1 MKRAALHCSQAG
13 FSVPSGW
20 VCVSIRGWSSG
31 CVTPCDTGDEIS
43 CSALSPSPA
52 EEHIAEPDRAPV
64 ASEGQAQHSPDCV
77 FREIQYHTI
86 YICKI
91 HLVFFPLRCL
101 PIFQARGI
109 NGTEGQFVVAPCRMI
124 LNSCFIANISNFF
137 RLRQEKKIERE
148 KGRVW
153 EIDRSYKTCCLFC

>member
-1 MKRAALHCSQAG
+1 M
-13 FSVPSGW
+13 
-20 VCVSIRGWSSG
+20 
-31 CVTPCDTGDEIS
+31 
-43 CSALSPSPA
+43 
-52 EEHIAEPDRAPV
+52 

-101 PIFQARGI
+101 PIFQACGI
-109 NGTEGQFVVAPCRMI
+109 DGTEGQFVAAPCRMI

-137 RLRQEKKIERE
+137 RLRQGKNDGKGERKSMGDRQELQDVLLILLKFELGKKGTAQFHRA
-148 KGRVW
+148 
-153 EIDRSYKTCCLFC
+153 